1 MLLPDGSIDFKSAIF
16 TNNQIY
22 PEGLY
27 SPRGY
32 QLYLLCASLGI
43 SKQSSDD
50 ELIGGIYWHIHRNPS
65 TMAGNSTV
73 DLLSS
78 SNTANDSTNNST
90 TKQSMEVVL
99 KRLQECDR
107 QQLESIC
114 NSFGIPTLRKHD
126 TLIIMIQD
134 HLRRNPFLLSKNGTI
149 PPQLLLNYDVSQSN
163 PLTVSRDQLR
173 SFSDI
178 CGIPYDFTKAEYA
191 VNIKKKLLDSA
202 SPLVGEGGM
211 VNLQFTSR
219 PLRKDIIDKYNK
231 PVHIDS
237 LEVLSSSQLLKF
249 CKMIGNE
256 HPLVKKK
263 RRRKSRLRPLYLDSL
278 DSLDRNDIWM
288 MCGSYGVSTKIPK
301 ELLLERF
308 RLYLSE
314 HPEVVRADG
323 TIDLG
328 LSQI

>member
-163 PLTVSRDQLR
+163 PLTVSSLTQLSRDQLR

-249 CKMIGNE
+249 CKMIGIPSDN
-256 HPLVKKK
+256 
-263 RRRKSRLRPLYLDSL
+263 L

-314 HPEVVRADG
+314 HPEFVRADG